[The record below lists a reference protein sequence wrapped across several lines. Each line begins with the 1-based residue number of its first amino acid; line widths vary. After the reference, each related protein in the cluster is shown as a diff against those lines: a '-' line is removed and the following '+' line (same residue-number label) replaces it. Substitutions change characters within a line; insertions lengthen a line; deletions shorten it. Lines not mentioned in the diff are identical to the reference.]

1 MQKLDGFTTPVRV
14 ATPSDLEAVVSTVT
28 SAFLTDPL
36 WAPMFPDA
44 ERRAAQMTALW
55 RLLAGSALRYPCTF
69 VTDQVQSAAVW
80 LPPGSSELSDEESA
94 GFEEFLVQ
102 LVGEAGAA
110 AIVRLSEQF
119 EAVRPQKPHYY
130 LSLLATHGSH
140 RGRGL
145 GMNLLRENLARIDA
159 LGTAAH
165 LESSNPANDA
175 RYASVGFERTGQ
187 FVADT
192 GAVVT
197 TMWRP
202 AR

>member
-1 MQKLDGFTTPVRV
+1 MRV
-14 ATPSDLEAVVSTVT
+14 ATPGDLEAMVSTVS

-55 RLLAGSALRYPCTF
+55 RLLAGSALRYPWTF
-69 VTDQVQSAAVW
+69 MTEQVESAAVW
-80 LPPGSSELSDEESA
+80 LPPGSTDLTDVESA
-94 GFEEFLVQ
+94 GFEEFLVE

-119 EAVRPQKPHYY
+119 EAVRPDEPHYY
-130 LSLLATHGSH
+130 LSLLATHVSH

-145 GMNLLRENLARIDA
+145 GMNLLRENLSRIDA
-159 LGTAAH
+159 LGAAAH

-175 RYASVGFERTGQ
+175 RYASVGFERTGE
-187 FVADT
+187 FTADT

-197 TMWRP
+197 TMWRS

>member
-1 MQKLDGFTTPVRV
+1 MQKSDGFTPVRV
-14 ATPSDLEAVVSTVT
+14 ATPRDLEAIVSTVS

-36 WAPMFPDA
+36 WAPMFPEA

-55 RLLAGSALRYPCTF
+55 RLLAGSALRYPWTV
-69 VTDQVQSAAVW
+69 VTDQVESAAVW
-80 LPPGSSELSDEESA
+80 LPPGSTELTDEESA
-94 GFEEFLVQ
+94 GFEEFLMD

-110 AIVRLSEQF
+110 AIVRLTEQF
-119 EAVRPQKPHYY
+119 DAVRPEEPHYY
-130 LSLLATHGSH
+130 LSLLATHDAH

-145 GMNLLRENLARIDA
+145 GMNLLRENLSRIDA
-159 LGTAAH
+159 LGAAAH

-175 RYASVGFERTGQ
+175 RYASVGFERSGE
-187 FVADT
+187 FVAET